1 MLLSTSISKA
11 AQLQIP
17 ELKHRSMYNGR
28 NTVGHQIII
37 ENSTIE
43 DSKITNRVYLSAE
56 DGSIVIRD
64 MKLTKTKLVNDL
76 DIPQFC
82 SSIQNQRMD
91 AAERT
96 SMQSVLKKRGNKKTL
111 WML

>member
-1 MLLSTSISKA
+1 M
-11 AQLQIP
+11 
-17 ELKHRSMYNGR
+17 
-28 NTVGHQIII
+28 GHQIII

-43 DSKITNRVYLSAE
+43 DSEITNRVYLSAE
-56 DGSIVIRD
+56 DGSIVIRG

-91 AAERT
+91 IDERT
-96 SMQSVLKKRGNKKTL
+96 SMQSVLKKQGNKKAFIDAL
-111 WML
+111 FQHLGSFAEGVAASIVANFIM

>member
-1 MLLSTSISKA
+1 M
-11 AQLQIP
+11 
-17 ELKHRSMYNGR
+17 
-28 NTVGHQIII
+28 GHQIII

-43 DSKITNRVYLSAE
+43 DSEITNRVYLSAE

-64 MKLTKTKLVNDL
+64 MKLTKTKLVNDP

-96 SMQSVLKKRGNKKTL
+96 SMQSVLKKRGNKKDFVDTL
-111 WML
+111 IQHLSSFAEGVAANIVASFIRL

>member
-1 MLLSTSISKA
+1 M
-11 AQLQIP
+11 
-17 ELKHRSMYNGR
+17 
-28 NTVGHQIII
+28 GHQIII

-43 DSKITNRVYLSAE
+43 DSEITNRVYLSAE

-96 SMQSVLKKRGNKKTL
+96 SMQSVLKKRGNKKDFVDAL
-111 WML
+111 IQHLSSFAEGVAASIVASFIRL